1 MLIMGLAENG
11 VDSFK
16 AAFLTMQKIKMLEDG
31 KVHNLKDAVM
41 SLNHGIEI
49 LFKLFLKDYDE
60 YLIFADLDKY
70 MTARK
75 IMLSKGLSNVF
86 EANPLLK
93 TITLNE
99 GIRRAKYLCD
109 YDISE
114 DFETVVQYLNKIR
127 NQFMHYEISLSS
139 EEVQELLLKL
149 QIGYELS
156 YEFFVEYNED
166 LRDMFE
172 DARYEIT
179 IDDYSDEIA
188 EMHRSLIEEDL
199 AEQAYDRYLEEKYG
213 MYKK

>member
-60 YLIFADLDKY
+60 YLIFTDLDKY

-99 GIRRAKYLCD
+99 GIRRAKYLCG

-127 NQFMHYEISLSS
+127 NQFMHYEISLTS

-156 YEFFVEYNED
+156 YDFFVEYNED

-213 MYKK
+213 I

>member
-16 AAFLTMQKIKMLEDG
+16 AAFLTMQKIKVLEDG

-127 NQFMHYEISLSS
+127 NQFMHYEISLTS

-156 YEFFVEYNED
+156 YDFFVEYNED
-166 LRDMFE
+166 LRDMFD

-188 EMHRSLIEEDL
+188 EMHRSLIEEEL

-213 MYKK
+213 V

>member
-1 MLIMGLAENG
+1 MLNMGLAENG

-16 AAFLTMQKIKMLEDG
+16 AAFLTMKKIQVLEDG
-31 KVHNLKDAVM
+31 IVHNLKDAVM

-49 LFKLFLKDYDE
+49 LFKLLLKSYDE
-60 YLIFADLDKY
+60 YLIFADIDKY

-75 IMLSKGLSNVF
+75 TMIAKGLSNVF

-93 TITLNE
+93 TVTLNE

-109 YDISE
+109 YEISE

-127 NQFMHYEISLSS
+127 NQFMHYEISLSG
-139 EEVQELLLKL
+139 EEVEELLLQL
-149 QIGYELS
+149 RIGYELT

-166 LRDMFE
+166 LKDLFE

-179 IDDYSDEIA
+179 IDDYTDEIA
-188 EMHRSLIEEDL
+188 EMHRSLMEEEL
-199 AEQAYDRYLEEKYG
+199 AEQRYLVEKYG
-213 MYKK
+213 I

>member
-16 AAFLTMQKIKMLEDG
+16 SAFLTMQKIKMLEDG

-213 MYKK
+213 V